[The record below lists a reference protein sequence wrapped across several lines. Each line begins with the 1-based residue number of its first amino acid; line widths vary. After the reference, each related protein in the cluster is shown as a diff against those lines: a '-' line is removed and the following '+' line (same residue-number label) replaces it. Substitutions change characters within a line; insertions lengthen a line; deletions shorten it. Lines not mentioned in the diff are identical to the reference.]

1 VTENRDDLLR
11 RAEEMLRGTRWE
23 GDVAEAREDAPA
35 AAATAGRGPGDDVNR
50 LLLRIS
56 ETLNSILSFE
66 EVGQRA
72 LDLAIRY
79 LKAERGIIFFF
90 QDEKKR
96 FVPIARA
103 NVESQCEAD
112 AREYS
117 ESILKRAAEDHVL
130 WSGDAMN
137 DTRFSQYESIAAY
150 NIKSFMCVPLKA
162 RGKIV
167 GTVYVDNRSLENSF
181 AAHHLDFLRMF
192 ANQAGVAIE
201 NARLHDRLKVENQ
214 ELRTEIRRTVGARR
228 AIVGD
233 DPKIKRIMEVVGR
246 VADSTATVLVT
257 GESGTGKEMIARAIH
272 QGSARLGQ
280 PFVTLNCAAI
290 PEHLLESE
298 LFGYV
303 KGAFTGAQGNKIGKF
318 EAADRGTL
326 FLDEIGDMSLPLQA
340 KILRVLQEGT
350 FEPLGSNKT
359 KDVDVRIVA
368 ATNRNLARMVEEGTF
383 REDLFYRLNV
393 IVLDLPPL
401 RDRRSD
407 IPKLCEHFLEKCRG
421 GKTAVRDFSTEALQ
435 MLREY
440 AWPGN
445 IRELE
450 NCILRLSLLVSHPT
464 VEVSDVRPLIEGGLP
479 RPAATVAGAA
489 VSSVR
494 PLADLEREAI
504 VGALDHFEGN
514 RTAAA
519 QALGISV
526 RKLQYKIKEYQQAG
540 LRLA

>member
-1 VTENRDDLLR
+1 VSEKRDDMLR
-11 RAEEMLRGTRWE
+11 RAEEMLRGSRWE
-23 GDVAEAREDAPA
+23 GEVDEVRGDSDRSSTQAP
-35 AAATAGRGPGDDVNR
+35 TRTDDTNR

-56 ETLNSILSFE
+56 ETLNSILAFE

-79 LKAERGIIFFF
+79 LNAERGIIFFF
-90 QDEKKR
+90 QDERQR

-103 NVESQCEAD
+103 NIESQCEAD

-117 ESILKRAAEDHVL
+117 ESILKRAAEDHAL
-130 WSGDAMN
+130 WSGDAMH
-137 DTRFSQYESIAAY
+137 DQRFSQYESIAAF
-150 NIKSFMCVPLKA
+150 NIKSFMCVPLKS

-167 GTVYVDNRSLENSF
+167 GTVYVDNRSIENSF
-181 AAHHLDFLRMF
+181 SPHHLDFLRLF

-201 NARLHDRLKVENQ
+201 NARLHDRLKSENR
-214 ELRTEIRRTVGARR
+214 ELRTEIRRTGAARE
-228 AIVGD
+228 IVGT
-233 DPKIKRIMEVVGR
+233 DPKIKRILEIVDQ
-246 VADSTATVLVT
+246 VADSTATVLVS

-290 PEHLLESE
+290 PEQLLESE

-303 KGAFTGAQGNKIGKF
+303 KGAFTGAQGTKVGKF

-350 FEPLGSNKT
+350 FEPVGSNKT
-359 KDVDVRIVA
+359 KQVDVRIVA
-368 ATNRNLARMVEEGTF
+368 ATNRNLARMVEDGTF
-383 REDLFYRLNV
+383 REDLYYRLNV
-393 IVLDLPPL
+393 IALELPPL
-401 RDRRSD
+401 RERKGD
-407 IPKLCEHFLEKCRG
+407 IPKLCVHFLEKCRV
-421 GKTAVRDFSTEALQ
+421 GKTALQEFSPEAMELLQ
-435 MLREY
+435 
-440 AWPGN
+440 AHPWPGN

-450 NCILRLSLLVSHPT
+450 NCILRLALLVPRA
-464 VEVSDVRPLIEGGLP
+464 VAEPPDVRPLLGAAGP
-479 RPAATVAGAA
+479 HRQQAGASSAATV
-489 VSSVR
+489 R
-494 PLADLEREAI
+494 PLEDLEREAI
-504 VGALDHFEGN
+504 VAALDHFEGN
-514 RTAAA
+514 RTTAA

-540 LRLA
+540 IRIH